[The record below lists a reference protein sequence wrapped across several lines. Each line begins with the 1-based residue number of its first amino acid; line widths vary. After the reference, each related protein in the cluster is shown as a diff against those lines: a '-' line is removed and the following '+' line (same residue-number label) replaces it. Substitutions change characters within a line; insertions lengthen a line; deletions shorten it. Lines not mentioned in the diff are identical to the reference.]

1 MSNII
6 SRFLSNFTNA
16 DPSSLRD
23 LMSSVVD
30 ASGGAT
36 SVSTISYMYI
46 GNFLLQFTF
55 GPYVSNSNTVTVT
68 LPVNFDTFYGV
79 LAITASN
86 SDFPIVFNI
95 ICDSV
100 SSNFKLT
107 NYERKTYFI
116 AFGTS
121 Y

>member
-1 MSNII
+1 MSNIF
-6 SRFLSNFTNA
+6 SGFLSNFTNA
-16 DPSSLRD
+16 AP
-23 LMSSVVD
+23 SVVD

-46 GNFLLQFTF
+46 GNFLIQFTF